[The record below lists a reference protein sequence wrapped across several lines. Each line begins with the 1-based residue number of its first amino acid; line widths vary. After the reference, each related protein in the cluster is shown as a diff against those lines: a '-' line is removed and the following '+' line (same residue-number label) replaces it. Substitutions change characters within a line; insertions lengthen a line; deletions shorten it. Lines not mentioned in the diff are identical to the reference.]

1 MDNVIWCRR
10 SEESLVPS
18 QLNHRPWAQFG
29 ALAFLLLFLTFFNG
43 VLLLFLFLRQ
53 LILSSCHNSNL
64 LSSIGF
70 SLSKSSWWG
79 ETDHVGNF
87 HLIPYQNASLVSLIF
102 MLPRVLWSRRSWLL
116 WRRCRVWPARPAGGP
131 RHLLPLLVMGIILIL
146 ELKPR
151 GDLMGLRHA
160 NLVSVKKA
168 CKERKMQRI
177 TKESFASAQ
186 TPHNASSFTSHQ
198 KPTS

>member
-1 MDNVIWCRR
+1 MSPFRR
-10 SEESLVPS
+10 IFRSFTTL
-18 QLNHRPWAQFG
+18 PWAQFG
-29 ALAFLLLFLTFFNG
+29 ALAFLLLLLGLFF
-43 VLLLFLFLRQ
+43 LLFLFLRQ

-87 HLIPYQNASLVSLIF
+87 HLIHYQNASLVSLIF
-102 MLPRVLWSRRSWLL
+102 MLPRILWSRRSWLF
-116 WRRCRVWPARPAGGP
+116 WRRCRVWSARPAGGP
-131 RHLLPLLVMGIILIL
+131 RHFLPLLVMGIILIL

-168 CKERKMQRI
+168 CKERKR
-177 TKESFASAQ
+177 
-186 TPHNASSFTSHQ
+186 
-198 KPTS
+198 

>member
-1 MDNVIWCRR
+1 MSPFRR
-10 SEESLVPS
+10 IFRSFTTL
-18 QLNHRPWAQFG
+18 PWAQFG
-29 ALAFLLLFLTFFNG
+29 ALAFLLLLLGLFF
-43 VLLLFLFLRQ
+43 LLFLFLKQ
-53 LILSSCHNSNL
+53 LILSLITAIFLYSM
-64 LSSIGF
+64 SSIGLVKVVLMRRDRSRWQLPPD
-70 SLSKSSWWG
+70 SLSECFTSF
-79 ETDHVGNF
+79 TDLHAPENF
-87 HLIPYQNASLVSLIF
+87 VESAE
-102 MLPRVLWSRRSWLL
+102 L
-116 WRRCRVWPARPAGGP
+116 WRRFRVWPARPAGGP

-177 TKESFASAQ
+177 TKDSFASAQ